1 MTEGA
6 RLYGTVLYEL
16 KVPQEMVKKTGEI
29 LERNPEL
36 VRVLQSP
43 VYRREKKHAII
54 EEIWK
59 TPEFSSVMIKFLK
72 KACDAGAIAEFSQ
85 IMDICERCERVAD
98 GVMSAELWYVTE
110 PDEVQLEGIRQ
121 FLKKTYGKREVQLS
135 LASHP
140 ELMGGFVL
148 KTGDVEYDYSLLGKL
163 KKLSQAVAG

>member
-1 MTEGA
+1 MTEEA

-16 KVPQEMVKKTGEI
+16 EVPQEMVKKTGEI
-29 LERNPEL
+29 LGENPEL

-59 TPEFSSVMIKFLK
+59 TPEYSSVMTKFLK
-72 KACDAGAIAEFSQ
+72 KACDAGAIGQFP
-85 IMDICERCERVAD
+85 DIVKVREECERLAD
-98 GVMSAELWYVTE
+98 GVLTAQLWYVTA
-110 PDEVQLEGIRQ
+110 PDETQMEGIRQ
-121 FLKKTYGKREVQLS
+121 FLKKTYGKREVRLS